1 MAAGAELVVVTVPAV
16 DLSRDADVS
25 VAYQTVG
32 TACQAAG
39 NANPVFSGTPPGAL
53 TLECLAPPKK
63 AGSYKVIVTNVD
75 SGYSV
80 TTHEITYQSGAP
92 PVVASLVLVVQGNYL
107 AGGDEI
113 TITGTVFADGS
124 TVTVG
129 GTACRAT
136 GDANPCFS
144 DTPSAALNLKCLAPP
159 KDAGSYVVVVTNV
172 DSGYSETTHV
182 ITYQSEVLPA
192 TQFLASGSTLTITGS
207 TFVSAVEG
215 LSVKVGDGVCSSV
228 TFVSDTSIT
237 CVAPAVEGGTYNIV
251 VTNPDTG
258 FSVETAAFAGVDTV
272 SIGGTPCTGVNV
284 DSSTSIT
291 CVAPRKAAGSYAVTV
306 TDVNLCV
313 STSVKVADT
322 NVCQVATGY
331 RCDGNSA
338 DTTTCTALTC
348 ATGYTASTAPA
359 LVETL
364 ASCASAGANWA
375 PSQGTCVGTP
385 PTVTAVTPIIQ
396 PQFLLGGDTLI
407 ITGTLFVTGAT
418 VSIGGTACSD
428 VTLVHFVRNSW

>member
-1 MAAGAELVVVTVPAV
+1 MTPGPALENSFADGSTVTVG
-16 DLSRDADVS
+16 
-25 VAYQTVG
+25 G

-53 TLECLAPPKK
+53 TLKCLAPPKK
-63 AGSYKVIVTNVD
+63 AGSYKVVVTNVD

-80 TTHEITYQSGAP
+80 TTHEITYQS
-92 PVVASLVLVVQGNYL
+92 GNYL

-159 KDAGSYVVVVTNV
+159 KDAGSYIVVVTNV

-182 ITYQSEVLPA
+182 ITYQSGSAVLTVTAVSPIILPSNLGD
-192 TQFLASGSTLTITGS
+192 FTLTIS
-207 TFVSAVEG
+207 
-215 LSVKVGDGVCSSV
+215 
-228 TFVSDTSIT
+228 
-237 CVAPAVEGGTYNIV
+237 GT
-251 VTNPDTG
+251 
-258 FSVETAAFAGVDTV
+258 EFAGVDTV
-272 SIGGTPCTGVNV
+272 SIGCTPCTGVNV
-284 DSSTSIT
+284 DSSTPIT

-313 STSVKVADT
+313 STSVKVAYT

-396 PQFLLGGDTLI
+396 PQFLLGGDTLTI
-407 ITGTLFVTGAT
+407 KGTFFVTGAT

-428 VTLVHFVRNSW
+428 VTLVQATSITCITSITLHHLQQPPHSSPASLHHPSRSPASPPSTSIT